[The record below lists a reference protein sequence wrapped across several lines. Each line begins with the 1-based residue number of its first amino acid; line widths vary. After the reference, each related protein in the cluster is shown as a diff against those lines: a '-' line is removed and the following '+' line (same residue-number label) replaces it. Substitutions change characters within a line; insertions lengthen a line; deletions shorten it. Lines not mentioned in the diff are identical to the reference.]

1 MNEKKSLILMVEDE
15 EQVLNTNCRMLRR
28 RGYDVR
34 TAQTATEACHQLEEQ
49 LPDLLILDIM
59 LPDGNG
65 LDICRRF
72 REKAM
77 NPVLFLTGKSDI
89 RDRVEGLQQGGDYY
103 LTKPYNFDE
112 FLAVIQMLLE
122 RQKRMEEKIKE
133 KFQSSRQI
141 TIGSLRLDLS
151 DGHAYLN
158 NADTGLT
165 RTEFSLLRLLAEN
178 QEKIFSTTEDSSES
192 EKRGELHMR
201 VGFPADDTIRES
213 MPEKEGYFEQRS
225 VNGGKSTA
233 FVLKVPN
240 SSLEDSSLKGFLA
253 EYYPVKGEIITK
265 KDLTFESYP
274 ATKYQYLTEVNE
286 EEKNV
291 DALVCQTD
299 DYTFGLF
306 VLTPSDTYD
315 KAAEKEATELIKSID
330 FVYAERVDMAMTD
343 YFQVLTPERWK
354 YLCHYET
361 TETENGGYKLTYY
374 NEDVPVLTLE
384 ARYYDGEDQPL
395 DSVWQGYLGRI
406 ETVDGKKY
414 DLLSTIS
421 QYSKDASDEWKEMY
435 DTYLDVINGIRIM
448 DGCSLTEGSHA

>member
-34 TAQTATEACHQLEEQ
+34 TAQTAAEACHQLEEQ

-65 LDICRRF
+65 LDICRHF
-72 REKAM
+72 REKTM

-89 RDRVEGLQQGGDYY
+89 RDKVEGLQQGGDYY

-178 QEKIFSTTEDSSES
+178 QEKIFSAKELYEAVWGSCAGTDTSTVRRHIFNLRVKIGAEDTDEYDI
-192 EKRGELHMR
+192 
-201 VGFPADDTIRES
+201 V
-213 MPEKEGYFEQRS
+213 S
-225 VNGGKSTA
+225 VYGK
-233 FVLKVPN
+233 
-240 SSLEDSSLKGFLA
+240 
-253 EYYPVKGEIITK
+253 
-265 KDLTFESYP
+265 
-274 ATKYQYLTEVNE
+274 
-286 EEKNV
+286 
-291 DALVCQTD
+291 
-299 DYTFGLF
+299 
-306 VLTPSDTYD
+306 
-315 KAAEKEATELIKSID
+315 
-330 FVYAERVDMAMTD
+330 
-343 YFQVLTPERWK
+343 
-354 YLCHYET
+354 
-361 TETENGGYKLTYY
+361 
-374 NEDVPVLTLE
+374 
-384 ARYYDGEDQPL
+384 
-395 DSVWQGYLGRI
+395 GYLFTCR
-406 ETVDGKKY
+406 
-414 DLLSTIS
+414 
-421 QYSKDASDEWKEMY
+421 
-435 DTYLDVINGIRIM
+435 
-448 DGCSLTEGSHA
+448 